1 VIVQI
6 NRQRIERAEQVQDMF
21 RRVAGRTAIRV
32 YVERGGSIG
41 WTEFYVR

>member
-6 NRQRIERAEQVQDMF
+6 NRQRIERASDVQEVF
-21 RRVAGRTAIRV
+21 RRLAGRTAIRV

-41 WTEFYVR
+41 WTEFYVQ